1 MKCPLDKKD
10 RRIYLD
16 SNGKKR
22 GLKGVHMKII
32 HRIGYLLMAFILVFS
47 MTTTAFAA
55 SEETPENPDVPSE
68 SMGNDIVVASGHNS
82 FYHSGTVT
90 VTLPSNAT
98 ATYVKVLGNTNGG
111 SGYLGTAS
119 IQNSSYL
126 PSASFS
132 IDGQYHDIDCVN
144 VTGYKTITYYIT
156 VNGDWTTLYN
166 FVVLMCY

>member
-1 MKCPLDKKD
+1 MMD
-10 RRIYLD
+10 RKIYLD

-22 GLKGVHMKII
+22 GLKGVYMKII
-32 HRIGYLLMAFILVFS
+32 HRIGYLILAFILVFS
-47 MTTTAFAA
+47 MTTTAFAS
-55 SEETPENPDVPSE
+55 SEETTEPMSR

-98 ATYVKVLGNTNGG
+98 ATYVKVLGNINGG

-126 PSASFS
+126 PSATFS
-132 IDGQYHDIDCVN
+132 IDGQYHDLDCVD